1 MKKTIAILLLLL
13 FACLPLC
20 GALAQ
25 EEKQDVSHYL
35 LLGFD
40 FWGSQEIGTSFNDT
54 NILFTLDRTNGR
66 ILIAT
71 IMRDSYVTLPDGR
84 QSKLNQVVRKSDFE
98 TMVQT
103 VESTLDIEIEA
114 YFAIGAPGFA
124 RLIGELSGVEV
135 DISESEYASLQAR
148 GMTANIPGPGKQVL
162 RGNGLYAY
170 LKDRYMGGGD
180 RARTGKAQGV
190 LEQLVKQA
198 REMPLTQLISFAT
211 SALEEIE
218 TNASLPEL
226 LELASSAYAMRDA
239 KVETFTLPAENTYQY
254 GTAHG
259 SSIVDADWE
268 ANRALYA
275 AFVRAEE

>member
-1 MKKTIAILLLLL
+1 MKKIIALLCLLLI
-13 FACLPLC
+13 ACLPLC
-20 GALAQ
+20 ALAQ
-25 EEKQDVSHYL
+25 EEAQDVSHYL

-40 FWGSQEIGTSFNDT
+40 FWGDDQIGTSYNDT
-54 NILFTLDRTNGR
+54 NIIFSLDRTNGR
-66 ILIAT
+66 ILITT
-71 IMRDSYVTLPDGR
+71 IMRDSYVTMPDGR

-98 TMVQT
+98 TIVKT
-103 VESTLDIEIEA
+103 LENTLDIKIEA

-124 RLIGELSGVEV
+124 RLIGELGGVEV
-135 DISESEYASLQAR
+135 EISESEYASLKAR

-198 REMPLTQLISFAT
+198 REMSMTELMSFAT

-218 TNASLPEL
+218 TNASLFEL
-226 LELASSAYAMRDA
+226 TALATSAFSLRNAQID
-239 KVETFTLPAENTYQY
+239 TLTLPGE
-254 GTAHG
+254 GTFKYATIH
-259 SSIVDADWE
+259 SNSVVEADWE
-268 ANRALYA
+268 ANKALYA
-275 AFVRAEE
+275 AFVRGEN